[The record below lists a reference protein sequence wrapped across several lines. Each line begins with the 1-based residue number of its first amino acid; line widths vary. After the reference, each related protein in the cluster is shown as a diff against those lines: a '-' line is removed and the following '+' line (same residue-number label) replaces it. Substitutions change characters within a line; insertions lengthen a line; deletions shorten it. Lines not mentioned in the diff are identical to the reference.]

1 MADSRTELTQSW
13 LGQGLA
19 SSFQNLQHNQ
29 LNFYQQAEPSN
40 KFVQKSKPITQR
52 SSTERGHLQV
62 NQYTQQADEGEND
75 KSKIEESK
83 LRSDSDEKY
92 SIQSLSGAIRQK
104 LFQDER
110 HGTYGAETTP
120 MQTQGSDLNLDS
132 YVDVT
137 QENIKTQRV
146 IRLKKRNNKSVI
158 QEKNLLSS
166 RNQSEIIDSN
176 TENNAYGNAIVTE
189 P

>member
-1 MADSRTELTQSW
+1 
-13 LGQGLA
+13 
-19 SSFQNLQHNQ
+19 
-29 LNFYQQAEPSN
+29 
-40 KFVQKSKPITQR
+40 
-52 SSTERGHLQV
+52 
-62 NQYTQQADEGEND
+62 
-75 KSKIEESK
+75 
-83 LRSDSDEKY
+83 
-92 SIQSLSGAIRQK
+92 
-104 LFQDER
+104 
-110 HGTYGAETTP
+110 

-189 P
+189 PQACNNVDLSKPNLLYSKATIRNREKYLMSQALQHDSLEG

>member
-1 MADSRTELTQSW
+1 
-13 LGQGLA
+13 
-19 SSFQNLQHNQ
+19 
-29 LNFYQQAEPSN
+29 
-40 KFVQKSKPITQR
+40 
-52 SSTERGHLQV
+52 
-62 NQYTQQADEGEND
+62 
-75 KSKIEESK
+75 
-83 LRSDSDEKY
+83 
-92 SIQSLSGAIRQK
+92 
-104 LFQDER
+104 
-110 HGTYGAETTP
+110 